1 MGKAFGE
8 GQGRG
13 VLRTELQAAE
23 GDGESKPK
31 GHRAGVPGIG
41 DAPDH
46 NGGWAEWD
54 SGATRDGDDH
64 DHDSETRRANV
75 RAPVLPWGTHALKAL
90 QCSHPS
96 RILTFGQ

>member
-31 GHRAGVPGIG
+31 GHLAGVPSIR
-41 DAPDH
+41 DASNH
-46 NGGWAEWD
+46 EGGWAGRD
-54 SGATRDGDDH
+54 SGGHSRW
-64 DHDSETRRANV
+64 RR
-75 RAPVLPWGTHALKAL
+75 PGK
-90 QCSHPS
+90 
-96 RILTFGQ
+96 

>member
-31 GHRAGVPGIG
+31 GHLGRCAQHPGRVQ
-41 DAPDH
+41 
-46 NGGWAEWD
+46 
-54 SGATRDGDDH
+54 S
-64 DHDSETRRANV
+64 
-75 RAPVLPWGTHALKAL
+75 
-90 QCSHPS
+90 
-96 RILTFGQ
+96 